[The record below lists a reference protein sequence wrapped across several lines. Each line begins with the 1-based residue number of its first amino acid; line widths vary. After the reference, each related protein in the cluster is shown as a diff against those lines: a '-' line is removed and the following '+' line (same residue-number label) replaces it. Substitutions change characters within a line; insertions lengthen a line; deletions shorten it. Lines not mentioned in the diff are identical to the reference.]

1 MKLFYIHEGNR
12 IYTDLRNQTAPSGR
26 PFRLISVVKVTTKPS
41 KFDYDKKITYWHW
54 ILEYRYTDKSNLQ
67 EGFDIEIDY
76 NDEKI
81 NFVKKYCN
89 SK

>member
-1 MKLFYIHEGNR
+1 MKPFYIHEGNR

-26 PFRLISVVKVTTKPS
+26 DFRLVGITKVTTKPIKWINKS
-41 KFDYDKKITYWHW
+41 EKWHW

-81 NFVKKYCN
+81 SFVKKCCN